1 MSPQSLLRD
10 YLLRHKWGYVGSTLS
25 IIVSEFIFVQFP
37 NILGRFTDAL
47 AKHRLSGRGILVYAA
62 LLFIVGSVY
71 VLFYGI
77 GQAQNGRAARGFE
90 YLLRLRLFE
99 HWELLSTEYF
109 RKRSIGDL
117 LNHAMNDVRQVR
129 EALSG
134 GFNILTNSIFLMTAT
149 LIMTFTTV
157 SWKLT
162 LASMIPLV
170 AIPFFIVWIG
180 PQVRVSSRRVQEAL
194 STMSEFAEESF
205 SSIRLVKATA
215 NEPIEASRFHA
226 RVNDIVAEQ
235 MSLVRKT
242 ALFQAVIPTASSIAF
257 GIALLYGGWLAV
269 TRAIQLGAFV
279 AFTLYLGQL
288 VVPLQQIGQV
298 INNFQRAS
306 ASLTRLQV
314 LLDERPAIA
323 DSEHPVELP
332 SIRGDIRIDLAQF
345 SYPDGAEPVLRDIH
359 VHLKPGQTLG
369 IVGRTGSGKTTL
381 VNLLPRMFD
390 PPAHSVFLDG
400 CDIRELRLQQLR
412 EAIAYVPQD
421 GFLFSTTIRDNISFG
436 RSDATE
442 SEIERAARAACIYDD
457 IVRFPDGF
465 DTIIGERGVTLSGGQ
480 RQRTAIARA
489 WLKDAPILILDDSLS
504 AVDMETEKRI
514 LRALQEVRQNRTTLI
529 IAHRLSAVRTADWI
543 IVLEEGRIA
552 EQGTHEEL
560 LQRGGI
566 YAQTYAFQAEGEV
579 IDT

>member
-10 YLLRHKWGYVGSTLS
+10 YLLRHKWGYIGSTLS

-194 STMSEFAEESF
+194 SAMSEFAEESF

-226 RVNDIVAEQ
+226 RVSDIVAEQ
-235 MSLVRKT
+235 ISLVRKT

-269 TRAIQLGAFV
+269 THAIQLGAFV

-298 INNFQRAS
+298 INNFQRAF

-323 DSEHPVELP
+323 DPEHPAELP
-332 SIRGDIRIDLAQF
+332 TIRGDIRIDLAHF
-345 SYPDGAEPVLRDIH
+345 SYPDGDEPVLRDIH

-436 RSDATE
+436 RSDALE

-566 YAQTYAFQAEGEV
+566 YAQTYALQAEGEV

>member
-37 NILGRFTDAL
+37 HILGRFTDAI
-47 AKHRLSGRGILVYAA
+47 AKHRLSGRGVLVYA
-62 LLFIVGSVY
+62 LLLLIVGCVY

-77 GQAQNGRAARGFE
+77 GQSQNGRAARGFE

-99 HWELLSTEYF
+99 HWEILSTEYF

-134 GFNILTNSIFLMTAT
+134 GFNILTNSIFLMIAT
-149 LIMTFTTV
+149 LIMTFSTV

-162 LASMIPLV
+162 LASMVPLI

-194 STMSEFAEESF
+194 SAMSEFAEESF

-215 NEPIEASRFHA
+215 NEPIEANRFRD
-226 RVNDIVAEQ
+226 RVHDIVAEQ

-242 ALFQAVIPTASSIAF
+242 AAFQAVIPTTSSVAF
-257 GIALLYGGWLAV
+257 GIALLYGGWLTV
-269 TRAIQLGAFV
+269 THAIQLGAFV

-298 INNFQRAS
+298 INQFQRAS

-314 LLDERPAIA
+314 LLDERPSIA
-323 DSEHPVELP
+323 DPEHPVELV
-332 SIRGDIRIDLAQF
+332 IQGDIRIDLALF
-345 SYPDGAEPVLRDIH
+345 TYPDGNEPVLRDIQL
-359 VHLKPGQTLG
+359 HLKSGQTLG
-369 IVGRTGSGKTTL
+369 IVGRSSGKTTL

-390 PPAHSVFLDG
+390 PPANSVFLDG
-400 CDIRELRLQQLR
+400 CDIRQLRLQQLR

-436 RSDATE
+436 RSDATQ
-442 SEIERAARAACIYDD
+442 SEIERAAQAACIYDD

-504 AVDMETEKRI
+504 AVDMDTEKRI
-514 LRALQEVRQNRTTLI
+514 LRALQGVRQNRTTI
-529 IAHRLSAVRTADWI
+529 VIAHRLSAVRSADWI

-552 EQGTHEEL
+552 EQGTHEQL
-560 LQRGGI
+560 LALGGI
-566 YAQTYAFQAEGEV
+566 YAQTYALQEEGEA
-579 IDT
+579 IRS

>member
-37 NILGRFTDAL
+37 HILGRFTDAI
-47 AKHRLSGRGILVYAA
+47 AKHRLSGRGVLVYA
-62 LLFIVGSVY
+62 LLLLIVGCVY

-77 GQAQNGRAARGFE
+77 GQSQNGRAARGFE

-99 HWELLSTEYF
+99 HWEILSTEYF

-134 GFNILTNSIFLMTAT
+134 GFNILTNSIFLMIAT
-149 LIMTFTTV
+149 LIMTFSTV

-162 LASMIPLV
+162 LASMVPLI

-194 STMSEFAEESF
+194 SAMSEFAEESF

-215 NEPIEASRFHA
+215 NEPIEANRFRD
-226 RVNDIVAEQ
+226 RVHDIVAEQ

-242 ALFQAVIPTASSIAF
+242 AAFQAVIPTTSSVAF
-257 GIALLYGGWLAV
+257 GIALLYGGWLTV
-269 TRAIQLGAFV
+269 THAIQLGAFV

-298 INNFQRAS
+298 INQFQRAS

-314 LLDERPAIA
+314 LLDERPSIA
-323 DSEHPVELP
+323 DPEHPVELP
-332 SIRGDIRIDLAQF
+332 VIQGDIRIDLALF
-345 SYPDGAEPVLRDIH
+345 TYPDGNEPVLRDIQL
-359 VHLKPGQTLG
+359 HLKSGQTLG

-390 PPAHSVFLDG
+390 PPANSVFLDG
-400 CDIRELRLQQLR
+400 CDIRQLRLQQLR

-436 RSDATE
+436 RSDATQ
-442 SEIERAARAACIYDD
+442 SEIERAAQAACIYDD

-504 AVDMETEKRI
+504 AVDMDTEKRI
-514 LRALQEVRQNRTTLI
+514 LRALQGVRQNRTTI
-529 IAHRLSAVRTADWI
+529 VIAHRLSAVRSADWI

-552 EQGTHEEL
+552 EQGTHEQL
-560 LQRGGI
+560 LALGGI
-566 YAQTYAFQAEGEV
+566 YAQTYALQEEGEA
-579 IDT
+579 IRS